1 MSKQPRVAVED
12 RFTPATCA
20 VTGRSTAIIWRVVD
34 LFEGRDGIAY
44 ARVVNHADPSLA
56 KTLAAQALL
65 DRSLFLH
72 AE

>member
-1 MSKQPRVAVED
+1 MSKQPRIAVED
-12 RFTPATCA
+12 RFTPATCP

-34 LFEGRDGIAY
+34 LFEG
-44 ARVVNHADPSLA
+44 RVVNHADPSLA